1 METEHEAALVSL
13 KKMREYTD
21 GYTAPA
27 GADAAW
33 QQMLAEV
40 ARFDQDMIEHMY
52 KENKVLFPR
61 ALDAQLGKKA

>member
-1 METEHEAALVSL
+1 METEHEAALLSL

-27 GADAAW
+27 GADELR
-33 QQMLAEV
+33 QQMLVAV

-52 KENKVLFPR
+52 KENRVLFPR
-61 ALDAQLGKKA
+61 ALDAQRGKRQ